1 MSNDKKQIKEG
12 IFDAADR
19 LVAKFF
25 DGMSNNAANQIIKK
39 AEKAKLPKDVIDD
52 MKELDDM
59 GQQLRDKLKKLN
71 KSFLS

>member
-1 MSNDKKQIKEG
+1 MENNKPLKNEGLFSMADRFVADFFDHLKKG
-12 IFDAADR
+12 AAD
-19 LVAKFF
+19 
-25 DGMSNNAANQIIKK
+25 QIIKK